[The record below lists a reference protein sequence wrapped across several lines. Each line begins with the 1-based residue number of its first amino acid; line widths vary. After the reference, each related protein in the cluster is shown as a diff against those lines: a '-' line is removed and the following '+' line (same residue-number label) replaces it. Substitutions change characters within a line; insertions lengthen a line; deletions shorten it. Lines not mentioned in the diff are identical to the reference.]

1 MSIRADQPRPQA
13 PRRLGWWKVLL
24 WCLPFV
30 AVMAQAVAGF
40 DRLKMVLLTIAPLM
54 AAIFLNV
61 ELGVYVL
68 LGFAT
73 VVVFVKRM
81 MPNLDANQVGLALE
95 GMLLLMGLRL
105 VVDLLNG
112 GNPRL
117 FRTAITLP
125 LLVFCAY
132 QVLEVFNPLAP
143 SLKFGVY
150 GLRDTLRAIG
160 ALLVV
165 YYFRDTHRLR
175 RFMGFWL
182 GLLSVEGLYGIWQ
195 HHHGLLH
202 QEYNW
207 LIDSGSWRTHILN
220 GYVRVF
226 GTVGDA
232 ATFGFI
238 EITGALLLIALA
250 LSSKGW
256 RVAALLAL
264 SVPMLYAM
272 VLSYSRGPIVAV
284 VAGLVAMLLLSRNWK
299 LCMGALLIGALC
311 LGGLAASGQASLLD
325 RVMTAAKPG
334 EDASF
339 QVRMGYIN
347 DYLPRIVERPFGSGL
362 WTAGASGLAV
372 TGGEAIPGTTI
383 GVPTDNNYFKYGLEM
398 GWVGLSIFIWLL
410 GAAAV
415 SAARTYLRLERPFPK
430 ALSLGL
436 FGVFVCYA
444 VGALSNDIYVQ
455 KPLSE
460 WFYLAIG
467 LAMLLGQ
474 SAELVGR
481 RPSEQAGTDDKAGL
495 KGSQPGPYRQRRAKE
510 A

>member
-1 MSIRADQPRPQA
+1 MSVRAAAPSHKQPRPA
-13 PRRLGWWKVLL
+13 TWWKVLL
-24 WCLPFV
+24 ICLPFV
-30 AVMAQAVAGF
+30 AVLAQTVVGF

-68 LGFAT
+68 LGFST
-73 VVVFVKRM
+73 VVVFIKRL
-81 MPNLDANQVGLALE
+81 MPNLDANQIGLALE

-105 VVDLLNG
+105 LVDVASG
-112 GNPRL
+112 GNRRV

-125 LLVFCAY
+125 LAAFCAY
-132 QVLEVFNPLAP
+132 QVLEVFNPIAP
-143 SLKFGVY
+143 SLKFGLY
-150 GLRDTLRAIG
+150 GLRDTLRAVG
-160 ALLVV
+160 ALLIVS
-165 YYFRDTHRLR
+165 YFRSEHKLK
-175 RFMGFWL
+175 RFMVFWL
-182 GLLSVEGLYGIWQ
+182 GLLTVEGLYGIFQ
-195 HHHGLLH
+195 HHHGLLN

-238 EITGALLLIALA
+238 EITGALLLFALA

-256 RVAALLAL
+256 RVWALLAL
-264 SVPMLYAM
+264 CAPMLYAM
-272 VLSYSRGPIVAV
+272 VLSYSRGPMVAV
-284 VAGLVAMLLLSRNWK
+284 VAGVGAMLLLSRNWK
-299 LCMGALLIGALC
+299 LTAGALLIGALC
-311 LGGLAASGQASLLD
+311 LGGLAASGQSHLMD
-325 RVMTAAKPG
+325 RVLTATKPG

-339 QVRMGYIN
+339 QVRLGYIN
-347 DYLPRIVERPFGSGL
+347 DYLPRIAERPFGSGL

-372 TGGEAIPGTTI
+372 TGGDPIPGTTI

-398 GWVGLSIFIWLL
+398 GWVGLALFIWLI
-410 GAAAV
+410 GASAV
-415 SAARTYLRLERPFPK
+415 SVARTYLKLDRPFPK

-436 FGVFVCYA
+436 FGVFSCYA

-474 SAELVGR
+474 TAELR
-481 RPSEQAGTDDKAGL
+481 RSRP
-495 KGSQPGPYRQRRAKE
+495 
-510 A
+510 

>member
-1 MSIRADQPRPQA
+1 MSVKATLPRGKA
-13 PRRLGWWKVLL
+13 PLRGTWWKVLL
-24 WCLPFV
+24 ACLPFV
-30 AVMAQAVAGF
+30 AVTAQAVAGF

-61 ELGVYVL
+61 ELGVYVV
-68 LGFAT
+68 LGFST
-73 VVVFVKRM
+73 VVVFIKRM
-81 MPNLDANQVGLALE
+81 MPNLDANQIGLALE
-95 GMLLLMGLRL
+95 GMILLMGLRL
-105 VVDLLNG
+105 VVDLANG
-112 GNPRL
+112 GNRRL

-125 LLVFCAY
+125 LVLFCAY

-150 GLRDTLRAIG
+150 GLRDTLRAVG
-160 ALLVV
+160 AILVV
-165 YYFRDTHRLR
+165 YYFRSERKLK
-175 RFMGFWL
+175 RFMVFWL
-182 GLLSVEGLYGIWQ
+182 GLLTVEGLYGIYQ
-195 HHHGLLH
+195 HHHGLLN

-207 LIDSGSWRTHILN
+207 LIESGSWRTHILN

-238 EITGALLLIALA
+238 EITGALLLVALA
-250 LSSKGW
+250 LSSRGW

-284 VAGLVAMLLLSRNWK
+284 VAGLSAMLMLSRNWK
-299 LCMGALLIGALC
+299 LCLGALLIGTLC
-311 LGGLAASGQASLLD
+311 LGGLAASGQTGLLD

-372 TGGEAIPGTTI
+372 TGGEPIPGTTI

-398 GWVGLSIFIWLL
+398 GWVGLSLFIWLIV
-410 GAAAV
+410 AAAA
-415 SAARTYLRLERPFPK
+415 SAARTYARLERPFLK
-430 ALSLGL
+430 ALCLGL
-436 FGVFVCYA
+436 FGIFVCYA

-474 SAELVGR
+474 SAELAR
-481 RPSEQAGTDDKAGL
+481 RGPSR
-495 KGSQPGPYRQRRAKE
+495 SRQ
-510 A
+510 

>member
-1 MSIRADQPRPQA
+1 MTVRAALPSRNPPRPA
-13 PRRLGWWKVLL
+13 TWWKVLL
-24 WCLPFV
+24 VCLPFV
-30 AVMAQAVAGF
+30 AVMAQTVAGF
-40 DRLKMVLLTIAPLM
+40 DRLKMVLLAIAPMM

-68 LGFAT
+68 LGFST
-73 VVVFVKRM
+73 VVVFIKRL
-81 MPNLDANQVGLALE
+81 MPNLDANQIGLALE
-95 GMLLLMGLRL
+95 GMLLLMALRL
-105 VVDLLNG
+105 VVDLANG
-112 GNPRL
+112 GNRRV
-117 FRTAITLP
+117 FRTALTLP
-125 LLVFCAY
+125 LAVFCAY
-132 QVLEVFNPLAP
+132 QALEVFNPLAP
-143 SLKFGVY
+143 SLKFGIY
-150 GLRDTLRAIG
+150 GLRDTLRAVG

-165 YYFRDTHRLR
+165 YYFRSEHKLR
-175 RFMGFWL
+175 RFMVFWL
-182 GLLSVEGLYGIWQ
+182 GLLTLEGLYGIWQ
-195 HHHGLLH
+195 HHHGLLN

-238 EITGALLLIALA
+238 EITGALLLCALA

-256 RVAALLAL
+256 RVAALIALAA
-264 SVPMLYAM
+264 PMLYAM

-284 VAGLVAMLLLSRNWK
+284 VAGLAAMLLLSRNWK
-299 LCMGALLIGALC
+299 LCLGAVLVGTLC
-311 LGGLAASGQASLLD
+311 LGALSAGGQAHLLD

-372 TGGEAIPGTTI
+372 TGGEPIPGTTI

-398 GWVGLSIFIWLL
+398 GWIGLVLFIWLIL
-410 GAAAV
+410 ASAV
-415 SAARTYLRLERPFPK
+415 SAARTYAKLERAFPK
-430 ALSLGL
+430 ALALGL

-474 SAELVGR
+474 SRELSR
-481 RPSEQAGTDDKAGL
+481 RHPS
-495 KGSQPGPYRQRRAKE
+495 
-510 A
+510 

>member
-1 MSIRADQPRPQA
+1 MSVKAALPTRKA
-13 PRRLGWWKVLL
+13 PRQVTWWKVLL
-24 WCLPFV
+24 ICLPFV
-30 AVMAQAVAGF
+30 AVMAQAISGF

-68 LGFAT
+68 LGFST
-73 VVVFVKRM
+73 VVVFIKRL
-81 MPNLDANQVGLALE
+81 MPNLDANQIGLALE
-95 GMLLLMGLRL
+95 GMLVLMGLRL
-105 VVDLLNG
+105 VLDLANG

-132 QVLEVFNPLAP
+132 QVLEVLNPLAP
-143 SLKFGVY
+143 SIKFGLY
-150 GLRDTLRAIG
+150 GLRDTLRAVG

-165 YYFRDTHRLR
+165 YYFRSEHKLK
-175 RFMGFWL
+175 RFMVFWL
-182 GLLSVEGLYGIWQ
+182 GLLTFEGLYGIFQ
-195 HHHGLLH
+195 HHHGLLN

-207 LIDSGSWRTHILN
+207 LIESGSWRTHILN

-238 EITGALLLIALA
+238 EITGALLLFALA

-256 RVAALLAL
+256 RVIALLAL
-264 SVPMLYAM
+264 AAPMLYAM

-284 VAGLVAMLLLSRNWK
+284 AAGLGAMLLLSRNWK
-299 LCMGALLIGALC
+299 LTMGAMLIGTLC
-311 LGGLAASGQASLLD
+311 LGGLAAAGQTRLLD
-325 RVMTAAKPG
+325 RVMTATKPG

-372 TGGEAIPGTTI
+372 TGGEPIPGTTI

-398 GWVGLSIFIWLL
+398 GWVGLTLFIWLIV
-410 GAAAV
+410 ATAV
-415 SAARTYLRLERPFPK
+415 SAARTYTRLSRPFPK

-474 SAELVGR
+474 SAELQRRSPPR
-481 RPSEQAGTDDKAGL
+481 RPL
-495 KGSQPGPYRQRRAKE
+495 
-510 A
+510 